1 MYGHVCET
9 GGTRE
14 VLPPRSLKHFTFKV
28 CLNLKIDLRSGIS
41 LTLSANSSAL
51 HPRSQLLSTLI
62 WLLVLSMPPSIALA
76 LHFSLHSHT
85 SHLPSPLFLLLLLL
99 GSPSEIQEFS
109 LSFSSFPPF
118 GGCLITNFSISPSLS
133 FEQWA
138 KNPHASQIG
147 CRVAPFWIHWAC
159 LTTAE
164 CPCLGLYA
172 REMPGFLS
180 PLLLLLLPF
189 TYSSAAPN
197 HFAKRLIGMQWEES
211 PPPSCPPDQLGLCIC
226 PQL

>member
-1 MYGHVCET
+1 MF
-9 GGTRE
+9 
-14 VLPPRSLKHFTFKV
+14 LTFKKFV
-28 CLNLKIDLRSGIS
+28 PLNRK
-41 LTLSANSSAL
+41 
-51 HPRSQLLSTLI
+51 HK
-62 WLLVLSMPPSIALA
+62 
-76 LHFSLHSHT
+76 
-85 SHLPSPLFLLLLLL
+85 
-99 GSPSEIQEFS
+99 
-109 LSFSSFPPF
+109 
-118 GGCLITNFSISPSLS
+118 NFCTPSLS

-197 HFAKRLIGMQWEES
+197 HFRKA
-211 PPPSCPPDQLGLCIC
+211 PDQHAVGREPSTKLSTRSVGSLYMSTAMTGSPGGYEFCV
-226 PQL
+226 LSV

>member
-1 MYGHVCET
+1 MSQFLLQVLS
-9 GGTRE
+9 RSFAL
-14 VLPPRSLKHFTFKV
+14 LPPFLDFLSFFLTLVERYFLLYQGLLLMPVFSNDVHSFVESIFSPRTRFVDFIYFHRQGIIRFLQIGIVFLTFKKIV
-28 CLNLKIDLRSGIS
+28 SLNRKHKIFC
-41 LTLSANSSAL
+41 T
-51 HPRSQLLSTLI
+51 
-62 WLLVLSMPPSIALA
+62 
-76 LHFSLHSHT
+76 
-85 SHLPSPLFLLLLLL
+85 
-99 GSPSEIQEFS
+99 
-109 LSFSSFPPF
+109 
-118 GGCLITNFSISPSLS
+118 PSLS

-138 KNPHASQIG
+138 KNCHASQIG
-147 CRVAPFWIHWAC
+147 CRVAPFRNHWAC